1 MRLLSDSRP
10 GSAGVALFALLAA
23 AASTRATIVNVST
36 QGVILTDVSG
46 ICEYFASDDG
56 KTYFLNSTGGF
67 TSGDRVYVTGSYD
80 DTSSG
85 FCFNFGGPRVT
96 VTAVKP
102 AFAGVGTLAIATDRV
117 RLLTDDGRS
126 FTLPNSGGF
135 RTGARVYVE
144 GIVQTGARTGPA
156 IVNNVIGNA
165 FSDFGRLTDT
175 TPGSLRFKS
184 DAGVVYSLDR
194 TGSVGGVLP
203 GEYVFVEGIRGKI
216 DGNGVIP
223 LTSVTAR
230 PAFHASG
237 RVVAAG
243 SGVAF
248 QPDTLILDNRF
259 TASALAGFP
268 VGSKVYLR
276 GRNADDYDYGEAK
289 PAFNVRLS
297 RASASYTGVGFID
310 TNAKVMINLTDG
322 NIVHLENIG
331 DPIFNP
337 NGSFVYVA
345 GAISAQ
351 SPGSVTLVNNE
362 TRIGVDAEGFLVD
375 GFGCTPIIQFDG
387 GGYLFPKYNA
397 PYHVGDHVRVIG
409 GITFEV
415 PCTDENG
422 LVDNSIVATPPPC
435 IDCE

>member
-1 MRLLSDSRP
+1 MFRNLNSS
-10 GSAGVALFALLAA
+10 LLASGLA
-23 AASTRATIVNVST
+23 LAASSAAVSSASAAIINVST
-36 QGVILTDVSG
+36 QGVILTHISG
-46 ICEYFASDDG
+46 ACDYLAGDDG
-56 KTYFLNSTGGF
+56 KTYFLSSMGGF
-67 TSGDRVYVTGSYD
+67 TSGDRIHVTGSYND
-80 DTSSG
+80 NSAG
-85 FCFNFGGPRVT
+85 FCFNMGGAQLN

-102 AFAGVGTLAIATDRV
+102 AFAGVGTVAIGVDRA
-117 RLLTDDGRS
+117 RLVTDDGRS

-135 RTGARVYVE
+135 RNGARVYVE

-156 IVNNVIGNA
+156 ITNNVIGAA
-165 FSDFGRLTDT
+165 FSDFGRLTNST
-175 TPGSLRFKS
+175 RGSLRFKS
-184 DAGVVYSLDR
+184 DAGVVYSMDR
-194 TGSVGGVLP
+194 PGSLGDVLA
-203 GEYVFVEGIRGKI
+203 GEYIFVEGIRGKA
-216 DGNGVIP
+216 DGSGVIP
-223 LTSVTAR
+223 LTSVTSR
-230 PAFHASG
+230 SAFHASG

-243 SGVAF
+243 TGVAF

-276 GRNADDYDYGEAK
+276 GRNADDYDYGEVK
-289 PAFNVRLS
+289 PAYNVRLS

-310 TNAKVMINLTDG
+310 TNAKVMVNLADG

-362 TRIGVDAEGFLVD
+362 TRIGVDLEGYLVN
-375 GFGCTPIIQFDG
+375 GFGCTPIIRFDL
-387 GGYLFPKYNA
+387 GGYLFPKYNV
-397 PYHVGDHVRVIG
+397 PYAVGEHVRVIG
-409 GITFEV
+409 GITFDV

-435 IDCE
+435 INCE